1 MRPKHLA
8 IQLSRLTPHPCLR
21 VELEQY
27 ATEGDLAA
35 YWMLA
40 VNQTDGFEDLH
51 VADLGSGNGI
61 LGIAA
66 LLLGARKVTFVE
78 TDKEALEVLHS
89 NLQSL
94 DESLMARSEIIDAH
108 IGRDDVDFDAVDL
121 IVMNPPWGVQ
131 TAKADRPFLELAFDS
146 NASVIHV
153 LHSEKAAHIEPVAKQ
168 RGWEWEHLIRTV
180 FRLPPTYQ
188 HHSQRR
194 GDTEVMCWR
203 FHRSGDARLPQ
214 EESES
219 TRKGG

>member
-1 MRPKHLA
+1 
-8 IQLSRLTPHPCLR
+8 
-21 VELEQY
+21 
-27 ATEGDLAA
+27 
-35 YWMLA
+35 MLA
-40 VNQTDGFEDLH
+40 VDQLDELEGKTVL
-51 VADLGSGNGI
+51 DLGAGNGV
-61 LGIAA
+61 LGIAC
-66 LLLGARKVTFVE
+66 LLLGAKHVHFVE
-78 TDKEALEVLHS
+78 CDDAALEVLRFNLKSSYNEESWTIHS
-89 NLQSL
+89 
-94 DESLMARSEIIDAH
+94 MR
-108 IGRDDVDFDAVDL
+108 IGRDDWTVPETDL

-168 RGWEWEHLIRTV
+168 RGWEWEHLIRTI